1 MYCACSEHIL
11 LIVYSSCSGPN
22 TRYINIRYTG
32 HYWWGQGTSDC
43 HQKEA
48 RPGWYQ
54 NHGHQ
59 EDVVR
64 TNSRLMEVKM
74 TILITA
80 TGQVPPC
87 PHFSHK
93 DDNFKRKSNMLETVI
108 NEVLQV
114 ISVLIIVLISVSF
127 VDVSEARTLLSH
139 VTACNRSRQVLTDLS
154 GTISDGPSYL
164 NYTGKVKNLSIS

>member
-1 MYCACSEHIL
+1 MTR
-11 LIVYSSCSGPN
+11 SS
-22 TRYINIRYTG
+22 
-32 HYWWGQGTSDC
+32 
-43 HQKEA
+43 
-48 RPGWYQ
+48 
-54 NHGHQ
+54 
-59 EDVVR
+59 
-64 TNSRLMEVKM
+64 
-74 TILITA
+74 A
-80 TGQVPPC
+80 TGQVTPG

-93 DDNFKRKSNMLETVI
+93 DDNFKRKTKMPQSVI